1 MVCAQGQMK
10 WFEKSQKYPTYDL
23 THKQPETPN
32 QEIFP
37 LQT

>member
-23 THKQPETPN
+23 THKQPKTKK
-32 QEIFP
+32 FLS